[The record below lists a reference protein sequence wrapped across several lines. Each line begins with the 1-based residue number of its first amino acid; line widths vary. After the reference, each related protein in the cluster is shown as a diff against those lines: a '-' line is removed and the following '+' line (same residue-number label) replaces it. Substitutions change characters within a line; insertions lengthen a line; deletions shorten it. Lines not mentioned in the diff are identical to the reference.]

1 MRITP
6 PPMTT
11 ASSSKMVASEAI
23 PMPSQ
28 RPRRVKMSS
37 AVGSSCWA
45 ADVTVCPVTT
55 PSARPIRAIR
65 PSGFAAAASRP
76 IRDSALPE
84 ATASRQPWFPQPHR
98 GPSGSTIMCPSS
110 APMPVGP
117 R

>member
-6 PPMTT
+6 PPMPT

-45 ADVTVCPVTT
+45 ADVTVCP
-55 PSARPIRAIR
+55 
-65 PSGFAAAASRP
+65 
-76 IRDSALPE
+76 
-84 ATASRQPWFPQPHR
+84 
-98 GPSGSTIMCPSS
+98 
-110 APMPVGP
+110 
-117 R
+117 